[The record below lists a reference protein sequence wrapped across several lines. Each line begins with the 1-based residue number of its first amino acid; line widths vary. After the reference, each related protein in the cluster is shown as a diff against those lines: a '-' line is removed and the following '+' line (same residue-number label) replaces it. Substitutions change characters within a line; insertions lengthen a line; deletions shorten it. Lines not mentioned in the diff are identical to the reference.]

1 MFSLKVTQIGNSYG
15 VVLPKELMA
24 LLHIEKGDTVYAT
37 ESPEGVRLTPFD
49 PAIGEQLM
57 EGREF
62 MREYRDAFHELAK

>member
-1 MFSLKVTQIGNSYG
+1 
-15 VVLPKELMA
+15 
-24 LLHIEKGDTVYAT
+24 
-37 ESPEGVRLTPFD
+37 VRLTPFD